1 MMNRTLS
8 QKEKERRLQIQIKN
22 AASISNQML
31 AEHLSSMAERAQR
44 YTSFERIALLNE
56 AANRLSLL

>member
-1 MMNRTLS
+1 MAKILS
-8 QKEKERRLQIQIKN
+8 EREKERRLQIQKKH
-22 AASISNQML
+22 AALMSNEML